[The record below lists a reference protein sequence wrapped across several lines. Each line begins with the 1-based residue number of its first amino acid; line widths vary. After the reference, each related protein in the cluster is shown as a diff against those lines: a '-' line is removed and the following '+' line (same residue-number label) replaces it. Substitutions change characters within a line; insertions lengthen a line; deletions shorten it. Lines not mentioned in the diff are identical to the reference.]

1 MSQAM
6 ERWLGWLD
14 RAMLALLGACLLVL
28 VLVGGG
34 QILLRELAGIPLPWA
49 TEFSVVLM
57 IWATMLTGYV
67 GVRRDSHLSA
77 DFLGLNLSQRKR
89 ALLRTLAL
97 LLSLVFVVVYGW
109 ESRLVIDAME
119 GIPFT
124 SMPATQPLLYWS
136 LPVGAGLMALALLH
150 KLWQQWA
157 GVRGAA

>member
-1 MSQAM
+1 MN
-6 ERWLGWLD
+6 RLLGWLD
-14 RAMLALLGACLLVL
+14 RLMLALLGACLLVL

-34 QILLRELAGIPLPWA
+34 QILLREIAGIPLPWA

-77 DFLGLNLSQRKR
+77 DFLGLSMSERKR
-89 ALLRTLAL
+89 AVLRTLAL
-97 LLSLVFVVVYGW
+97 LLSLVFVAVYGW

-136 LPVGAGLMALALLH
+136 LPVGAALMALALLH
-150 KLWQQWA
+150 KLWQQWT

>member
-1 MSQAM
+1 MN
-6 ERWLGWLD
+6 RLLGWLD
-14 RAMLALLGACLLVL
+14 RAVTVLLGLALLFL

-34 QILLRELAGIPLPWA
+34 QILLRSLAGIPLPWA
-49 TEFSVVLM
+49 TEFSVVVM

-67 GVRRDSHLSA
+67 GVRRDCHLSA
-77 DFLGLNLSQRKR
+77 DFLGLNMSERKR
-89 ALLRTLAL
+89 ALLRTVAL
-97 LLSLVFVVVYGW
+97 LLSLLFVAVYGW

-124 SMPATQPLLYWS
+124 SMPITQPVLYWS

>member
-1 MSQAM
+1 MN
-6 ERWLGWLD
+6 RLLGWLD
-14 RAMLALLGACLLVL
+14 RAVTVLLGLALLFL

-34 QILLRELAGIPLPWA
+34 QILLRSLAGIPLPWA
-49 TEFSVVLM
+49 TEFSVVVM

-67 GVRRDSHLSA
+67 GVRRDCHLSA
-77 DFLGLNLSQRKR
+77 DFLGLNMSARKR
-89 ALLRTLAL
+89 ALLRTVAL
-97 LLSLVFVVVYGW
+97 LLSLLFVAVYGW

-124 SMPATQPLLYWS
+124 SMPITQPVLYWS

>member
-1 MSQAM
+1 RHGDRRTRSGGLPPGGRQGERRLRWPAVGQGHGREDPGRQMRPAV

-14 RAMLALLGACLLVL
+14 HLMLALLGACLLVL

-77 DFLGLNLSQRKR
+77 DFLGLAMSDRKR

-97 LLSLVFVVVYGW
+97 LLSLVFVAVYGW
-109 ESRLVIDAME
+109 ES
-119 GIPFT
+119 
-124 SMPATQPLLYWS
+124 
-136 LPVGAGLMALALLH
+136 
-150 KLWQQWA
+150 
-157 GVRGAA
+157 

>member
-1 MSQAM
+1 MS
-6 ERWLGWLD
+6 RLLGWLD
-14 RAMLALLGACLLVL
+14 RVMLALLGACLLVL

-77 DFLGLNLSQRKR
+77 DFLGLAMSERKR

-97 LLSLVFVVVYGW
+97 TLSLLFVVIYGW

-136 LPVGAGLMALALLH
+136 LPVGAALMALALLH
-150 KLWQQWA
+150 KLCQQWA

>member
-1 MSQAM
+1 MN
-6 ERWLGWLD
+6 RLLGWLD
-14 RAMLALLGACLLVL
+14 RAVTVLLGLALLFL

-34 QILLRELAGIPLPWA
+34 QILLRSLAGIPLPWA
-49 TEFSVVLM
+49 TEFSVVVM
-57 IWATMLTGYV
+57 VWATMLTGYV
-67 GVRRDSHLSA
+67 GVRRDCHLSA
-77 DFLGLNLSQRKR
+77 DFLGLNMSARKR
-89 ALLRTLAL
+89 ALLRTVAL
-97 LLSLVFVVVYGW
+97 LLSLLFVAVYGW

-124 SMPATQPLLYWS
+124 SMPITQPVLYWS

>member
-1 MSQAM
+1 MSQAV

-14 RAMLALLGACLLVL
+14 RLMLALLGSCLLVL

-77 DFLGLNLSQRKR
+77 DFLGLAMSDRQR

-97 LLSLVFVVVYGW
+97 LLSLVFVAVYGW

-150 KLWQQWA
+150 KLWQQWNS
-157 GVRGAA
+157 VRGAG